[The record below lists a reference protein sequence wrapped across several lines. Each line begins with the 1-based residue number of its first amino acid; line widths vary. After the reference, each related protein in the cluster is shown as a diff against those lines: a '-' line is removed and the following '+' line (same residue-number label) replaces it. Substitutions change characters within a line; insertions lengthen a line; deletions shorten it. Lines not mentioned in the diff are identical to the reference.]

1 MLVLTRKHNETIEL
15 PGLGVTITIVKI
27 KGNQGRVGINAPREE
42 KIVRGELLVTVG
54 ADEEALRRN

>member
-27 KGNQGRVGINAPREE
+27 KGNQVRVGINAPCEE
-42 KIVRGELLVTVG
+42 KIVRGELLVKVG
-54 ADEEALRRN
+54 ADE